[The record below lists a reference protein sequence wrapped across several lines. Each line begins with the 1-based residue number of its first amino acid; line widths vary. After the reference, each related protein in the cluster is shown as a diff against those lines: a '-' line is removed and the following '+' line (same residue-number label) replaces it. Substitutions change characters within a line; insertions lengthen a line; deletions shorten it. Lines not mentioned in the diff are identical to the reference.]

1 MAITFFSGRLVNNLK
16 AQNLMKKAV
25 ILGIIGMA
33 LSTSAIAQDTNSGL
47 NPVEEDFNN
56 LIQNSN
62 DYQGFKV
69 VDYNELVNLRNRT
82 SQYFNKQNEQIIS
95 QQNTLEQQQQ
105 EIDSLR
111 TQLLNTREELD
122 QINEDKDS
130 ITFLGM
136 PFSKGGYMAFMW
148 GLVGILVLALI
159 FFIYRYKQSHAH
171 TVEARNNLTT
181 TEKEFDAYRE
191 KALEK
196 EQRLGRQLQ
205 DERNKNK
212 GF

>member
-1 MAITFFSGRLVNNLK
+1 
-16 AQNLMKKAV
+16 MKKA
-25 ILGIIGMA
+25 IALGIFSMI

-56 LIQNSN
+56 LIETSN
-62 DYQGFKV
+62 DYQGYKV
-69 VDYNELVNLRNRT
+69 VDYKELISLRNRT
-82 SQYFNKQNEQIIS
+82 SEYFNKQNEEVIS
-95 QQNTLEQQQQ
+95 QQSTLENQQR

-111 TQLLNTREELD
+111 AELTNTHLELERV
-122 QINEDKDS
+122 NEDKDS
-130 ITFLGM
+130 ITFIGI

-148 GLVGILVLALI
+148 GLVGLLVLALV
-159 FFIYRYKQSHAH
+159 FFIYRYKQSHTH
-171 TVEARNNLTT
+171 TVEARNNLVT

-205 DERNKNK
+205 DERNKNNQR
-212 GF
+212 

>member
-1 MAITFFSGRLVNNLK
+1 
-16 AQNLMKKAV
+16 MKKA
-25 ILGIIGMA
+25 IALGIFSMI
-33 LSTSAIAQDTNSGL
+33 LSTGAAAQDTNSGQ

-56 LIQNSN
+56 LIETSN

-69 VDYNELVNLRNRT
+69 VDYNELINLRNRT
-82 SQYFNKQNEQIIS
+82 SQYFNKQNEEIIS
-95 QQNTLEQQQQ
+95 QQSTLESLQREVDSLSAELNNTQQ
-105 EIDSLR
+105 ELER
-111 TQLLNTREELD
+111 VNA
-122 QINEDKDS
+122 DKDS

-136 PFSKGGYMAFMW
+136 PFSKGGYKAFMW
-148 GLVGILVLALI
+148 GLVGLLILALI
-159 FFIYRYKQSHAH
+159 FFIYRYKQSHTH

-205 DERNKNK
+205 DERNRNNQR
-212 GF
+212 